1 MSTAGFDH
9 FIVIG
14 MGASAGGL
22 QALQAFFETMSSNS
36 GLAFVIVT
44 HLATEQESHLTELI
58 SAHTTMPVLQV
69 QDVVK
74 IERNQVYVIPP
85 NRNLSTIDS
94 YLRLTPM
101 EEARRDRA
109 PIDYF
114 FRALADSHGEYAVG
128 IVFSGTGSDGTIGL
142 QCIKEAGGLTIVQE
156 PTEAAYDG
164 MPLSAIASGLVDL
177 VLPINAMPARL
188 LDYVTH
194 ALVAVI
200 PDEEVASQAP
210 IDEKG
215 EQTALSQILAQVRRQ
230 TGQDFA
236 RYKRST
242 ILRRILRRMQIH
254 QLVDLPAYASFLEA
268 HHEEVVALYQN
279 LLISVTNFFRD
290 AAVFARLEQA
300 VIPQL
305 FTGKGPNEQVRVW
318 VAGCATG
325 EEAYSLAILLLE
337 QASRLDTPIPIQ
349 IFATDLSESALL
361 RARAGIYPETIAA
374 DVSAERLARFFSREG
389 SGYRV
394 NQYLR
399 ECVLFAP
406 HNLLKD
412 PPFSKL
418 DLIACRNL
426 LIYLNRD
433 THAQIFELFYYALR
447 PKGYL
452 LLSPSESTERTDL
465 FHAIHQKLSIFQR
478 ATSTTPTPRLP
489 TLAFSP
495 TGLPPFSMPAP
506 ADKQVVS
513 YGALHQRMVERYAPP
528 SILVNA
534 DYMIVHLSEHA
545 GRYLQEPGGEPTQHL
560 LKRVHPALRLELTSA
575 LYGALAQQ
583 RALRVPPVRI
593 DLAGESHRVD
603 LLVLPA
609 LDPELHG
616 YALVIF
622 EESEASSETIDA
634 ASATTAT
641 EAEVATR
648 ANAMNLQLAAE
659 LERTKQQLRT
669 TIEEFET
676 NREEMRAGHEE
687 LLSINEELKSTT
699 EELETGKE
707 ELQSINEELFTTNAE
722 LKFKIDELGRA
733 NSDLLN
739 LMAATDVGVIFL
751 DRALRVKRFTPP
763 AAALFHLIDSD
774 LERPFAHIAHR
785 LYHRHLPEL
794 AANVLAT
801 QIGVE
806 EIEQSATGRWYIL
819 RLFPYRTV
827 ANAVEG
833 VVITFVDISELKR
846 AEHEVK
852 LRIQQSAV
860 ADLGRQ
866 ALQGGELTAL
876 LTAVITCVAD
886 ILDVEFGQVLAL
898 QADGQSLVQMASV
911 GWPALS
917 SADSRVAVSSNAHV
931 TYTLQANEPVLVDNF
946 QTETRFP
953 QTALLTRHSIVSGAS
968 MIIPGRAEPYGV
980 LTVYSQQP
988 HTFTSSEVEFLQSV
1002 ANLVA
1007 VVIVRKVTEDQV
1019 RASEARLQ
1027 QLNATLEQR
1036 VAERTAALTRSN
1048 HDLDQFA
1055 YVASHDLRAPL
1066 RAIDNLAT
1074 WITEDAAAVLPES
1087 SQVHL
1092 HKLRGRIKRMDKL
1105 LDDLLAYSR
1114 IGRYAYPIDV
1124 VDTRQ
1129 LLQDLIELM
1138 APPPGFSFTLDEQL
1152 PILTTARTPLE
1163 TVLRNLI
1170 SNAIKHHNSTSGHIS
1185 ITVRDLGHFVEFA
1198 VADDGPGIAA
1208 QYHTRIFELFQT
1220 LKPRDQVEGS
1230 GIGLA
1235 VVKKLVESQ
1244 AGTIT
1249 VESAEGEGAC
1259 FRFMW
1264 AKQPGNE
1271 KQIGSAM

>member
-1 MSTAGFDH
+1 MSKTDNDLFL
-9 FIVIG
+9 VIG

-22 QALQAFFETMSSNS
+22 QALQHFFETMPSSS
-36 GLAFVIVT
+36 GVAFVIVT
-44 HLATEQESHLTELI
+44 HLATAQESHLTELI

-69 QDVVK
+69 QDAVK
-74 IERNQVYVIPP
+74 LERNHVYVIPP

-94 YLRLTPM
+94 SLRLTPM

-109 PIDYF
+109 PIDHF
-114 FRALADSHGEYAVG
+114 FRTLADSHGEYAVG

-142 QCIKEAGGLTIVQE
+142 QCIKEAGGLTVVQE

-177 VLPINAMPARL
+177 VLPIHAMPARL
-188 LDYVTH
+188 LDYVTN
-194 ALVAVI
+194 ALAFVM
-200 PDEEVASQAP
+200 PDEEAATPAP
-210 IDEKG
+210 LDDKG
-215 EQTALSQILAQVRRQ
+215 EQAALRQILAQVRRQ

-242 ILRRILRRMQIH
+242 ILRRILRRVQIH
-254 QLVDLPAYASFLEA
+254 QLADLPAYAAFLQA
-268 HHEEVVALYQN
+268 HHEEVAALYQN

-290 AAVFARLEQA
+290 AAVFTRLEQA

-305 FTGKGPNEQVRVW
+305 FTGKAPNEQVRVW

-337 QASRLDTPIPIQ
+337 QASQLDPPISIQ
-349 IFATDLSESALL
+349 VFATDLSESALL
-361 RARAGIYPETIAA
+361 RARAGVYPETIAA

-394 NQYLR
+394 NQRLR

-447 PKGYL
+447 PDGYL

-478 ATSTTPTPRLP
+478 TTSAALTPRLP

-495 TGLPPFSMPAP
+495 TTLPPLSVPAT

-513 YGALHQRMVERYAPP
+513 YGALHQRLVERYAPP

-534 DYMIVHLSEHA
+534 DYIIVHLSEHA
-545 GRYLQEPGGEPTQHL
+545 GRYLQDPGGEPTQHL
-560 LKRVHPALRLELTSA
+560 LKRIHPALQLELTSA
-575 LYGALAQQ
+575 LYGAVAQQ
-583 RALRVPPVRI
+583 RALRGPPIRI
-593 DLAGESHRVD
+593 DLAGASRRVD

-609 LDPELHG
+609 LDPELQG

-622 EESEASSETIDA
+622 EESEAPSEPADA
-634 ASATTAT
+634 VTAT
-641 EAEVATR
+641 AAETATR
-648 ANAMNLQLAAE
+648 ANAMSLQLAAE
-659 LERTKQQLRT
+659 LERAKQQLRT

-785 LYHRHLPEL
+785 LYHRRLPEL
-794 AANVLAT
+794 AAHVLAT

-827 ANAVEG
+827 ANVVEG

-846 AEHEVK
+846 AEHELK
-852 LRIQQSAV
+852 LRIHQSAI

-866 ALQGGELTAL
+866 ALQGGELPAL
-876 LTAVITCVAD
+876 LTAVTTAVVD
-886 ILDVEFGQVLAL
+886 ILDLAFGQVLAL
-898 QADGQSLVQMASV
+898 QAAGQSLVQMASV

-917 SADSRVAVSSNAHV
+917 TADSTVTVSSNAHV
-931 TYTLQANEPVLVDNF
+931 AYTLQINEPVLVDNF
-946 QTETRFP
+946 QTETRFS
-953 QTALLTRHSIVSGAS
+953 QTALFARHGIVSGAS

-988 HTFTSSEVEFLQSV
+988 HTFTNSEVEFLESV

-1007 VVIVRKVTEDQV
+1007 VAIVRKVTEDRV

-1055 YVASHDLRAPL
+1055 YVASHDLRSPL

-1074 WITEDAAAVLPES
+1074 WITEDAASVLPEPS
-1087 SQVHL
+1087 LVHL

-1114 IGRYAYPIDV
+1114 IGRYAYPIDT
-1124 VDTRQ
+1124 VDTRR
-1129 LLQDLIELM
+1129 LLNDLIALM
-1138 APPPGFSFTLDEQL
+1138 APPGFIFTLDEKS
-1152 PILTTARTPLE
+1152 PVLTTTRASLE
-1163 TVLRNLI
+1163 IVLRNLI
-1170 SNAIKHHNSTSGHIS
+1170 SNAIKHHHQTSGHVS
-1185 ITVRDLGHFVEFA
+1185 VTVRELDHFIEFA
-1198 VADDGPGIAA
+1198 VTDDGPGIAEE
-1208 QYHTRIFELFQT
+1208 YHTRIFELFQT

-1235 VVKKLVESQ
+1235 VVKKIVESQ
-1244 AGTIT
+1244 AGAVS
-1249 VESAEGEGAC
+1249 VESTEGGGAC
-1259 FRFMW
+1259 FRFTW
-1264 AKQPGNE
+1264 AKQVD
-1271 KQIGSAM
+1271 SAKL